1 MKIALSSVRLRL
13 LLGFALVSSFAIIVA
28 LAASYS
34 FSEVGKG
41 LELITS
47 QRMPAALSAGEMA
60 RSVESIVSAAPR
72 LLNSRDEGE
81 KKRVRQQLDVELK
94 ALKRQLVTLRNKLNA
109 EELEVISPAV
119 STLQNNLNK
128 LDAVISKTFE
138 LAQEK
143 DELLEHLEK
152 NYISFERTMAPR
164 LLRAN
169 ARLKQLLNANRKN
182 KTIDINELIDVTRS
196 LQPLQQL
203 QQEIQTLRDG
213 LLKVAHESDLN
224 NLRLLS
230 FPLQR
235 SQNRAYLLLNEL
247 PDATDAVLKP
257 EIEAIFEFLSG
268 DQSIMS
274 QRSIELKM
282 LERGNLFAQENKV
295 LSRQLTQAVD
305 HLVTSALA
313 DIHNANNSALKLQRD
328 SQYFM
333 LGVVLLAVLCSILIV
348 VFYIDRR
355 IVRRLKSLSDNMS
368 SIAGGNLQGE
378 IVDPAHDE
386 IAQMARALEV
396 FRKTAIEV
404 EQFSL
409 REINEARLQLNNAI
423 ESISEG
429 FCLFDKDD
437 KLLLQN
443 NNYRNLFGLDEE
455 HLGISF
461 EALLKRALSSRIEAG
476 EDLDRY
482 FEERLKHH
490 RNPTG
495 PFIQKLQDG
504 TWLRITERKTE
515 NQGTVAIY
523 SDITEIKQREQA
535 LDDVIGERDKSLG
548 NLEAVMDAI
557 DYGILFLDKDLNV
570 SSANHAFH
578 QIWGVSSEDVGNTTS
593 YRDIFNLDFGD
604 HLLETNDDNWLEY
617 VEDRIAEVKKGSI
630 PPHELS
636 TKKGKFIL
644 HQCVA
649 LADGSRMLTYFDIT
663 QLKQVEADLRQS
675 KERYALA
682 LRGANEALWEWE
694 TGTSEIYVS
703 QRLHEI
709 ADFPAAQKGLSG
721 DQWLSL
727 VHSQDRER
735 IREALIQHM
744 KGENDYFDVEYR
756 LLGPDRVYRWVHHRG
771 AGLRDENG
779 WVYRMA
785 GSVGDIEAR
794 KRLEFTLRDAKN
806 AAEQNSRFKSQFI
819 ANMSHE
825 LRTPLNAIIGITEM
839 LREDVAEEGPEAFV
853 EPLTRVSRAGK
864 HLLNLIN
871 DVLDLSRIEAGK
883 LDLYP
888 EHFEI
893 ETLLNDAIIT
903 TQHLIQ
909 QNNNR
914 IHLEV
919 AEEVKSI
926 YSDPLR
932 FRQIVLNLLTNAS
945 KFTQNGDIHLRASC
959 ETTENGDWLDLV
971 VSDTGIGIEDDFL
984 DKLFIEFA
992 QEDSSATRK
1001 FGGTGL
1007 GLTISQRLC
1016 SMMGGE
1022 ISVESSIGVG
1032 STFTVRLPAIPSRYF
1047 NTATVA
1053 KQARLQ

>member
-1 MKIALSSVRLRL
+1 MKMALSSVRQRL
-13 LLGFALVSSFAIIVA
+13 LLSFALVSSFAIIVA

-34 FSEVGKG
+34 FDEVGKG

-47 QRMPAALSAGEMA
+47 QRMPAVLSAGEMA

-72 LLNSRDEGE
+72 LLNSRDEDE
-81 KKRVRQQLDVELK
+81 KKRVRQQLDIELE
-94 ALKRQLVTLRNKLNA
+94 ALKRLLVTLRNKLNV

-119 STLQNNLNK
+119 TTLQNNLNK
-128 LDAVISKTFE
+128 LDAVIGKTFE
-138 LAQEK
+138 LAREK
-143 DELLEHLEK
+143 DELIEQLEK

-164 LLRAN
+164 MLRAN
-169 ARLKQLLNANRKN
+169 ARLRQLLNATQKN
-182 KTIDINELIDVTRS
+182 QSIDVNELIDVTRN

-203 QQEIQTLRDG
+203 KQEIQTLRDG
-213 LLKVAHESDLN
+213 LLKMSHESQQN

-235 SQNRAYLLLNEL
+235 SQTRAYLLLNQL
-247 PDATDAVLKP
+247 PDATDAVLRP
-257 EIEAIFEFLSG
+257 EIESLFEFLSG
-268 DQSIMS
+268 DQSIMF
-274 QRSIELKM
+274 QRSIELTM
-282 LERGNLFAQENKV
+282 LERGNQFAQENKV
-295 LSRQLTQAVD
+295 LSQQLTQAVEQ
-305 HLVTSALA
+305 LVNSALA
-313 DIHNANNSALKLQRD
+313 DIHNANNAALKLQRD
-328 SQYFM
+328 SQLFM
-333 LGVVLLAVLCSILIV
+333 LGVVVLAVLCSIIIV
-348 VFYIDRR
+348 VFYVDRR

-378 IVDPAHDE
+378 IVDTAHDE

-437 KLLLQN
+437 RLLLQN
-443 NNYRNLFGLDEE
+443 NNYRNLFGLEE
-455 HLGISF
+455 IHLGDSF
-461 EALLKRALSSRIEAG
+461 ESLLKSALSSRIESG
-476 EDLDRY
+476 EDRDRY
-482 FEERLKHH
+482 FEKRLEHH
-490 RNPTG
+490 RNPVG
-495 PFIQKLQDG
+495 PFIQQLQDG

-515 NQGTVAIY
+515 TQGTVAIY
-523 SDITEIKQREQA
+523 SDITEIKRHEQA
-535 LDDVIGERDKSLG
+535 LDDAISERDKSLG
-548 NLEAVMDAI
+548 NLKAVMDAI

-570 SSANHAFH
+570 SSVNRAFQ
-578 QIWGVSSEDVGNTTS
+578 QIWGLGIDDTRKAKT
-593 YRDIFNLDFGD
+593 YRDVFSLDFGD
-604 HLLETNDDNWLEY
+604 NVDNIDGDSWEDY
-617 VEDRIAEVKKGSI
+617 VESRIAQVKKGSI
-630 PPHELS
+630 SRHELR
-636 TKKGKFIL
+636 TQNGKFIL

-649 LADGSRMLTYFDIT
+649 LADGSRMLAYYDIT
-663 QLKQVEADLRQS
+663 PLKQVEADLRQS
-675 KERYALA
+675 QERYALA
-682 LRGANEALWEWE
+682 LIGANEALWEWE
-694 TGTSEIYVS
+694 TGNTEIYVS
-703 QRLHEI
+703 QRFHEI
-709 ADFPAAQKGLSG
+709 ANLPAGQERLSG

-735 IREALIQHM
+735 IRQSLVQHM
-744 KGENDYFDVEYR
+744 KGESDYFDVEYR
-756 LLGPDRVYRWVHHRG
+756 LLGPDNVFRWVQHRG
-771 AGLRDENG
+771 AGLRHENG

-794 KRLEFTLRDAKN
+794 KRLEFTLRDAKDV
-806 AAEQNSRFKSQFI
+806 AEQNSRFKSQFI

-883 LDLYP
+883 LELYP
-888 EHFEI
+888 ENFEI
-893 ETLLNDAIIT
+893 EILLNDAIIT

-909 QNNNR
+909 QNNNS

-919 AEEVKSI
+919 TEEVKSI

-945 KFTQNGDIHLRASC
+945 KFTQNGDIRLRASC
-959 ETTENGDWLDLV
+959 ETNDDGDWLDLV
-971 VSDTGIGIEDDFL
+971 VSDTGIGIEEAFL
-984 DKLFIEFA
+984 DKLFTEFA

-1016 SMMGGE
+1016 SIMGGE
-1022 ISVESSIGVG
+1022 ISVESTIGIG
-1032 STFTVRLPAIPSRYF
+1032 TTFTVRLPAIPSRYP
-1047 NTATVA
+1047 NIEMAA
-1053 KQARLQ
+1053 KQARQQ